1 MRRLELRVPSLDDAI
16 EASLELLAPIEVPPP
31 VDPMLLVDPVLP
43 LLLVEPMLLPV
54 VELEPLVGPLPG
66 VPVSPIGVFC
76 ELCWPAPTGAL
87 LTAGFGGLPCA
98 MAVPMTAMAATPVS
112 RPLICLNVVMV
123 DSLVELIDPSRL
135 SPALQTLSGAAAEN
149 VSPHR
154 SLV

>member
-1 MRRLELRVPSLDDAI
+1 MRSARMRRLELRPPSLDDAI

-54 VELEPLVGPLPG
+54 DPEPLVGPLAG

-98 MAVPMTAMAATPVS
+98 MAVPMTAVAATPAS
-112 RPLICLNVVMV
+112 RPLMCLDVVMV
-123 DSLVELIDPSRL
+123 GLL
-135 SPALQTLSGAAAEN
+135 G
-149 VSPHR
+149 
-154 SLV
+154 